1 MLRMAGKMWYDAL
14 IVFVGYGFSILVGHW
29 LIRTLVMRLWSGLGW
44 KQNVDAEYLFRLP
57 VLPEMVGILERML
70 YTTAMLIGQ
79 PGFIG
84 FWLALKVAGGWK
96 GWSEPVR
103 TPDGKVIMNGRDLF
117 SVFLIGSGFSIAYA
131 VTGALLMEWWK
142 NGQLV
147 AAVGVPVLL
156 VLGTL
161 GYIAWGRQLA
171 R

>member
-1 MLRMAGKMWYDAL
+1 MWQDYLAVFAGYVFSLAFGHVL
-14 IVFVGYGFSILVGHW
+14 ISRLV
-29 LIRTLVMRLWSGLGW
+29 RKLWTGLGW
-44 KQNVDAEYLFRLP
+44 KQSTEAEYLFRLP
-57 VLPEMVGILERML
+57 VLPEMVGILERTL
-70 YTTAMLIGQ
+70 YTTAMLLEQ

-103 TPDGKVIMNGRDLF
+103 ASDGKVVINGRDLF

-131 VTGALLMEWWK
+131 VTGALLIRWLMK
-142 NGQLV
+142 GDFVV
-147 AAVGVPVLL
+147 AIGIPVLL

-161 GYIAWGRQLA
+161 RFIAWTRRLA